1 MKPFKVLLL
10 FLFIFCSSVT
20 TYTYGIDADNDRY
33 TVASKLVINIE
44 NSFSNEEVKITV
56 QSFPNN
62 DNNIESYNLVFD
74 MKFREDY
81 ESEFTGICVGPKWE
95 EFGSGEFSITL
106 EKSKNF
112 KSSISGIRDSSTND
126 RCENYFYYLRNLEIN
141 LSNGEKYLVGV
152 ATDYADRYPD
162 APKIWKL
169 NKLNQIEEI
178 GTSNIEKYSINF
190 ELSN

>member
-1 MKPFKVLLL
+1 MKPFKVLLF

-20 TYTYGIDADNDRY
+20 TYTYGIDANNDRH

-56 QSFPNN
+56 KSFPNN